1 MPLPGAADPDGRS
14 GPGGPSGSGGPSD
27 LNGPSDPDPGPG
39 PAAPFLYPD
48 PPLRELAGRALALTA
63 SGRAVLGVVGEP
75 GAGKSTVA
83 DALLAEVERL
93 RPGVAAAVSMDG
105 FHLAQRVVD
114 RMGKAATKGAIDT
127 FDAHGFVALLRRT
140 REETRQPVWW
150 PEFRREIE
158 EPVAGAV
165 EVAPRHRLVIVDGN
179 FLLAQDPPWDRVRG
193 LLTEAW
199 FLDADPAARRR
210 RLAARYVRYGFA
222 PERAR
227 AKTEGVDED
236 TSRAIRRGAGAA
248 DLVLREPRGRAG

>member
-1 MPLPGAADPDGRS
+1 MTLPGAADPGGRS
-14 GPGGPSGSGGPSD
+14 GSGDPSGSGGPGDLSD
-27 LNGPSDPDPGPG
+27 LNGPSDPGPG

-179 FLLAQDPPWDRVRG
+179 FLLSTRG
-193 LLTEAW
+193 SWGQVKSLLDEAW
-199 FLDADPAARRR
+199 FLDARPEPRRERLTR
-210 RLAARYVRYGFA
+210 RYISYGFTPQA
-222 PERAR
+222 AR
-227 AKTEGVDED
+227 AKALGVDES
-236 TSRAIRRGAGAA
+236 TSALIRSTAPRA
-248 DLVLREPRGRAG
+248 DLVLSELG